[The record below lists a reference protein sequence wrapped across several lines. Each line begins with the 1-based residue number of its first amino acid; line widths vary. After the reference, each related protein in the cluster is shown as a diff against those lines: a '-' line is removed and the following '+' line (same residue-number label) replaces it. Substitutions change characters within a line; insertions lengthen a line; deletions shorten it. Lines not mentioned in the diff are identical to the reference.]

1 MLQAVARAVGRL
13 PVKQRAA
20 LVARRFR
27 SQLQEIGVSLG
38 CTAESARANVYQAV
52 RKLRDWLEQP

>member
-1 MLQAVARAVGRL
+1 MGRL

-20 LVARRFR
+20 LVARRFHDL
-27 SQLQEIGVSLG
+27 SYEEIGVSLG